1 MDTPGERALTIWSRG
16 DPVPLANNPP
26 GVPGQN
32 LGNNP
37 DDNPQPTNVAPTPG
51 NDQFD
56 ARPGAN
62 IIDGGEGID
71 QVVYELN
78 RADFDLIANLDSFV
92 VQSKNGTYSNTLKNI
107 ERIKFNDTSIALDV
121 DKEQIGGQA
130 VLALGALLGPDSINN
145 PAVVGLVVGLLD
157 DGMSFDELAVAAIE
171 ALSLQSNDALVTTLW
186 TNIVGAAP
194 SESDKASVIALLD
207 SGTTPTELIRLA
219 AYNEANE
226 TNVDLVGLAQ
236 RGLEFSQIDG

>member
-1 MDTPGERALTIWSRG
+1 MGGR
-16 DPVPLANNPP
+16 
-26 GVPGQN
+26 
-32 LGNNP
+32 
-37 DDNPQPTNVAPTPG
+37 G
-51 NDQFD
+51 NDVLIRSGGED
-56 ARPGAN
+56 
-62 IIDGGEGID
+62 ILEGGEGKDSVIITKAASSAKITRD
-71 QVVYELN
+71 LETKNWVVST
-78 RADFDLIANLDSFV
+78 D
-92 VQSKNGTYSNTLKNI
+92 KGTDTLVDV
-107 ERIKFNDTSIALDV
+107 ERLVFEDTSIALDV

-171 ALSLQSNDALVTTLW
+171 ALSLQSKDALVTTLW